1 MTPAGTPTTEAG
13 ASPGVGPSQAI
24 VDSLEQRG
32 VATVFGLMGDGN
44 LRFLVELIERGTI
57 RYVAGRHE
65 CGVIAMADGF
75 SRVSGRTGV
84 ASVTQGPGLTNALT
98 ALVEA
103 RKASSPIVLLAGD
116 TPRLAK
122 RHNQDIDQSAVL
134 KSLEIRT
141 RTVRG
146 VETLGEDIL
155 DALDTAS
162 RARTP
167 VVVSIPTDIQ
177 VGLTAQSDR
186 AEVPVAART
195 QPTDEALGRVAELA
209 LRAKAPLILAGHGAV
224 DSEAGVKLRQLA
236 ERIGALL
243 STTAAGHG
251 LFAGDP
257 WDAGIAGGFTS
268 PQVAQLMRES
278 DLVLV
283 FGASLNE
290 WTTRHGGLF
299 GDSATIVANDLR
311 AEALGAFHR
320 IDIGI
325 VGDVRSTVERL
336 LELIGPAATAVIGH
350 RTGDAQGVLEED
362 REARLHPIG
371 TGGSG
376 LDPRQV
382 LAAIDAKLP
391 LERTVVTDSGHFLG
405 FPARHLRVPDERGWV
420 FAQAFQSVGLGL
432 GNVIGAAI
440 ARPDRL
446 PVLVIGDGGLLM
458 SLGELETLI
467 RLQLRALVVV
477 LNDAAYG
484 AEIHTL
490 EVLGMRPEHAFFDDT
505 NFASIATG
513 LGARGATVNYLSDLA
528 VIDQWVDGPPS
539 VLLLDCK
546 IDRAVRA
553 EWFDEAFGP
562 GSWFHP
568 ENVEPVEASR

>member
-1 MTPAGTPTTEAG
+1 MSTEVG
-13 ASPGVGPSQAI
+13 VRPSVGPAQVI
-24 VDSLEQRG
+24 VNSLEQRG

-44 LRFLVELIERGTI
+44 LRFLVELIERGSI

-65 CGVIAMADGF
+65 GGVVAMADGF

-103 RKASSPIVLLAGD
+103 RKASSPIVVLAGD
-116 TPRLAK
+116 TPRLAN

-134 KSLEIRT
+134 KSLDIRT

-146 VETLGEDIL
+146 IETIGEDVL
-155 DALDTAS
+155 GAFDTAA

-167 VVVSIPTDIQ
+167 VVVSIPTDLQ

-186 AEVPVAART
+186 APLPVATRIR
-195 QPTDEALGRVAELA
+195 PVDDELRRVADLA
-209 LRAKAPLILAGHGAV
+209 LRAKAPLIVAGHGAV
-224 DSEAGVKLRQLA
+224 DSEAGAKLRQLG

-251 LFAGDP
+251 LFAGDV

-268 PQVAQLMRES
+268 PDVADLMRDS

-290 WTTRHGGLF
+290 WTTRHGRLF
-299 GDSATIVANDLR
+299 GESATIVASDLR
-311 AEALGAFHR
+311 PEALGAFHPV
-320 IDIGI
+320 DIGI
-325 VGDVRSTVERL
+325 VGDARSTVERL
-336 LELIGPAATAVIGH
+336 LELVGPAQSAVVGH
-350 RTGDAQGVLEED
+350 RTREALGVLEKD
-362 REARLHPIG
+362 QEARRHPIG
-371 TGGSG
+371 AGTDR

-382 LAAIDAKLP
+382 LAAIDEKLP
-391 LERTVVTDSGHFLG
+391 VERTVVTDSGHFLG

-432 GNVIGAAI
+432 GNVIGAAL

-458 SLGELETLI
+458 SLGELETLV
-467 RLQLRALVVV
+467 RLRLRAIVVV

-490 EVLGMRPEHAFFDDT
+490 EVLGMQPDHAFFDDT
-505 NFASIATG
+505 NFAAIATG
-513 LGARGATVNYLSDLA
+513 LGARAATIDHISDLE
-528 VIDQWVDGPPS
+528 VIDQWVDSPPS

-568 ENVEPVEASR
+568 ESAEPGETTR